1 MWERRGRPPCRD
13 GNEGRLLGEWREVA
27 TERSAAKGS
36 SNSQRVETANMSGA
50 MEEKRGDGRKFKM
63 GAF

>member
-1 MWERRGRPPCRD
+1 MVMR
-13 GNEGRLLGEWREVA
+13 RLLGEWREVA

-36 SNSQRVETANMSGA
+36 SSQRVETANMSGA
-50 MEEKRGDGRKFKM
+50 IEEKRGDGRKKKI

>member
-1 MWERRGRPPCRD
+1 M
-13 GNEGRLLGEWREVA
+13 GEWREVA

-50 MEEKRGDGRKFKM
+50 MEEKRGDGRKKKM